1 VSKRHQATRR
11 RNYGRRQH
19 EIHERVDRRLDRG
32 RVDLELDDRLDA
44 PEIDPL
50 AFLDPRTLRAR
61 YAFGD

>member
-1 VSKRHQATRR
+1 MSKRHQATRR

>member
-44 PEIDPL
+44 LEIDPL